1 MYIGGGI
8 KNIASLFKWSISAK
22 THNWNFLMHDTILPS
37 FNRVVQ
43 IVQIAQRLNKTNDT
57 NHIAFC
63 ART

>member
-22 THNWNFLMHDTILPS
+22 THSWNFLMHDTILPS